1 MKTKNVETNQKK
13 MKLNLTEEE
22 IFRIGVFLERY
33 HSINVT
39 VDSLK
44 KEADKIQK
52 KISDEQDKLKEIKKE
67 EDEFMDE
74 LHKKYGKFS
83 LQDIS
88 DSLL

>member
-1 MKTKNVETNQKK
+1 MKIDFTK
-13 MKLNLTEEE
+13 EELFK
-22 IFRIGVFLERY
+22 IRMFLERY

>member
-1 MKTKNVETNQKK
+1 

>member
-1 MKTKNVETNQKK
+1 MKIALTK
-13 MKLNLTEEE
+13 EEK
-22 IFRIGVFLERY
+22 FKIGLFLERY
-33 HSINVT
+33 HNINVE
-39 VDSLK
+39 VESLK
-44 KEADKIQK
+44 KTAEDIQK

-67 EDEFMDE
+67 EDEFMED

>member
-1 MKTKNVETNQKK
+1 MKIA
-13 MKLNLTEEE
+13 LTEEE
-22 IFRIGVFLERY
+22 KFKIGLFLERY

-88 DSLL
+88 DSL